1 MTGAGQRAGAR
12 AARRL
17 AEIGGFVMRPGL
29 SEREFGRIEAE
40 YGIEFADD
48 HRAFLAAGLPVGSAS
63 PPEEGASARQ
73 PWVDWRDG
81 DPADI
86 RDRLSWPVEGLLF
99 SVEHGWWHGDAW
111 GPRPPEPERAVAV
124 ARGELATV
132 PQLIPVY
139 SHRYLPPGRGVY
151 GHPVLSVSGAD
162 IICYGRDLWD
172 YVAREFV
179 GWDAAE
185 GDASD
190 VSPSVPFWT
199 DLVS

>member
-17 AEIGGFVMRPGL
+17 AEIGDCVMRPGL
-29 SEREFGRIEAE
+29 SEGEFGRIEAE

-48 HRAFLAAGLPVGSAS
+48 HRAFLAAGLPVGSVS
-63 PPEEGASARQ
+63 PPEEGASRRQ

-81 DPADI
+81 DPAEI
-86 RDRLSWPVEGLLF
+86 RRRLSWPVEGLLF
-99 SVEHGWWHGDAW
+99 SVEHGWWHGEAW
-111 GPRPPEPERAVAV
+111 GPRPSDTDLAVIV
-124 ARGELATV
+124 ARDELASV

-139 SHRYLPPGRGVY
+139 SHRYLPPGRGTF
-151 GHPVLSVSGAD
+151 GHPVLSVHGAD
-162 IICYGRDLWD
+162 TICYGRDLRD
-172 YVAREFV
+172 YVDREFV
-179 GWDAAE
+179 GWEAAE

-190 VSPSVPFWT
+190 VPPSVRFWS